1 MHEHESLPGRLE
13 ACLSSDEM
21 AHLWLLAR
29 GELIEGQSFPRGG
42 VIEEHAMR
50 HELLSDPD
58 KCYVGSL
65 AVRYRSGK
73 THDVPSSASFLHSM
87 P

>member
-21 AHLWLLAR
+21 AHSWLLAR
-29 GELIEGQSFPRGG
+29 GELIDGQSFPRGG
-42 VIEEHAMR
+42 IIEEHAMR
-50 HELLSDPD
+50 QELLSDPED
-58 KCYVGSL
+58 CYIGSL
-65 AVRYRSGK
+65 AVRYTSAK
-73 THDVPSSASFLHSM
+73 AHDVPSSASFLHSV